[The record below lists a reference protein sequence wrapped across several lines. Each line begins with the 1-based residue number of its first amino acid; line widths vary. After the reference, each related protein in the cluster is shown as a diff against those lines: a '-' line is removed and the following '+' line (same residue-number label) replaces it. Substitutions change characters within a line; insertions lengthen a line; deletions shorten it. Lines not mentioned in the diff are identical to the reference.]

1 MLSQHSPDYVKAF
14 PKLIAGWILL
24 QSVAIVGIAC
34 AMPQPIRPRV
44 PAAPST
50 MTLVSPNGRHVIE
63 LVASDKA
70 AFIRL
75 TDRQTNR
82 FSVITTGPGQPY
94 IAVSDSTKP
103 YPDVLLIDEGLVDQR
118 PGAVS
123 DGVVGDDGKGND
135 KPARAKIGAT
145 EE

>member
-1 MLSQHSPDYVKAF
+1 MRNFAVMVLA
-14 PKLIAGWILL
+14 ILAAAL
-24 QSVAIVGIAC
+24 VAMISMSC
-34 AMPQPIRPRV
+34 SAMPQPIRPRV

-75 TDRQTNR
+75 TDRQTSR
-82 FSVITTGPGQPY
+82 FSVVTTGPGQPY
-94 IAVSDSTKP
+94 VAVSDSAKP
-103 YPDVLLIDEGLVDQR
+103 YPDVLLIDEGLIDQR
-118 PGAVS
+118 PGAVGEA
-123 DGVVGDDGKGND
+123 GVVGDDGRGNG
-135 KPARAKIGAT
+135 KPVRAKIGAI

>member
-1 MLSQHSPDYVKAF
+1 MKPAQHLAAIAFWMVTLS
-14 PKLIAGWILL
+14 IGI
-24 QSVAIVGIAC
+24 IGIAC

-50 MTLVSPNGRHVIE
+50 ITLVSPNGRHVIE

-75 TDRQTNR
+75 TDRQTSR

-118 PGAVS
+118 PGAVGEA
-123 DGVVGDDGKGND
+123 GVVGDDG